1 MGRVSGKQW
10 WGCQATPLPFPLSLF
25 GFSSWTGRPEPRPAE
40 RERTGATPL
49 FDRWRGSAREG
60 CQPRCQAPCQT
71 PPPPSGGSL
80 PSSCIL
86 AGRLPGPHAGR
97 TTSRDASAGWFLLT
111 GGGMSSWCGWH
122 WPAVFPVEDPVAVL
136 VHCRT
141 PNLYRAVVAWQC
153 VSASCRGLYRGAGD
167 DCRLSHPVRQTGRR
181 TAAPRAGRSRLTTTR
196 PLARYRQD
204 EKRPPARSPRQGS
217 RPNRPSGVGGARTGR
232 SAHRR
237 LRSDSSPCAPAP
249 PR

>member
-1 MGRVSGKQW
+1 MSAPVSGTVSDAPAAVGGVAPVLMHPCRK
-10 WGCQATPLPFPLSLF
+10 A
-25 GFSSWTGRPEPRPAE
+25 PRPARGPDDE
-40 RERTGATPL
+40 PRRVGWLVLA
-49 FDRWRGSAREG
+49 DRRRHVLVVRVALAGSVPRRRSRGRSRALPHA
-60 CQPRCQAPCQT
+60 Q
-71 PPPPSGGSL
+71 SL
-80 PSSCIL
+80 PGGRRL
-86 AGRLPGPHAGR
+86 AVRR
-97 TTSRDASAGWFLLT
+97 
-111 GGGMSSWCGWH
+111 
-122 WPAVFPVEDPVAVL
+122 
-136 VHCRT
+136 
-141 PNLYRAVVAWQC
+141 
-153 VSASCRGLYRGAGD
+153 ASCRGPYRGAGD